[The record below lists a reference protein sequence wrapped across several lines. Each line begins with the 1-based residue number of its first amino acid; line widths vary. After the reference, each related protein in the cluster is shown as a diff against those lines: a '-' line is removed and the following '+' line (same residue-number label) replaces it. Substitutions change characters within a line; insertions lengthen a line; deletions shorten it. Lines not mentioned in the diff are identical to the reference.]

1 MPQRRIG
8 EGRMATR
15 PAQDKR
21 GSGGARDWASFQ
33 ESHFRPFYDMVHERL
48 AIGNGTRLLDVGC
61 GPGGAALLAAG
72 RGAHVA
78 GLDVSTPAVDV
89 ARERVPEGDF
99 RVGDMANL
107 PWSNNSFD
115 VVTGFNSFQF
125 AANRVAAL
133 AEARRVLATG
143 GKLGI
148 VIWAPPQESQQPK
161 VMAAISALVP
171 PQPADA
177 PGPFALSGPGVL
189 ESVLESAGLQL
200 VDRGEVPIVVEYP
213 DAETACSAMMAGSA
227 GVRAVQLHGEQHVQ
241 EAIVARLEE
250 FRNQEGSY
258 SFQNRF
264 RFVIAE

>member
-1 MPQRRIG
+1 
-8 EGRMATR
+8 MATG

-61 GPGGAALLAAG
+61 GPRGAVLFAAG
-72 RGAHVA
+72 RGARVA
-78 GLDVSTPAVDV
+78 GLDILTPAVEM

-99 RVGDMANL
+99 RVGDMASL
-107 PWSNNSFD
+107 PWSDNSFD

-133 AEARRVLATG
+133 TEARRVLAMG

-161 VMAAISALVP
+161 VMAAINGLVP
-171 PQPADA
+171 RQPADA
-177 PGPFALSGPGVL
+177 PGPFALSRPGVL
-189 ESVLESAGLQL
+189 ESALESAGLQL

-213 DAETACSAMMAGSA
+213 DAEAACKAMMAGSG
-227 GVRAVQLHGEQHVQ
+227 GVRAVQHSGEERVRQVIL
-241 EAIVARLEE
+241 EALEE
-250 FRNQEGSY
+250 FRSGTGYRME
-258 SFQNRF
+258 NRF
-264 RFVIAE
+264 RFGIAR